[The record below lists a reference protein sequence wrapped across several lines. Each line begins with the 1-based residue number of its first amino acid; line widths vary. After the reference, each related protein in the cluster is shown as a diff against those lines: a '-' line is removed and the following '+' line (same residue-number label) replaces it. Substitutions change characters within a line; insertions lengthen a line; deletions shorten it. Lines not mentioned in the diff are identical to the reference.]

1 MNRKLNYVFSQVID
15 NYKNAYKG
23 NSAFYI
29 GFGLLFIAINAGIY
43 FGIYTF
49 DFRFFK
55 SIVPEYNTAYL
66 LYAYLLLLIL
76 PSLATL
82 KQGEVPLKF
91 WQMLGQNVK
100 MILIIIGLALG
111 GLSFLGVYKNL
122 FGELL
127 FASFNGLFE
136 IVGNLLNVFIIL
148 FLLRS
153 AIQNK
158 ISFFDT
164 LKEAFFISIL
174 LFAIIQ
180 EFQALYSYGIWDSFG
195 FILGTDFGEIV
206 LIPILFVLV
215 NLLLS
220 PLLVRIIT
228 TLVRY
233 ENNTAAITE
242 TSSNEAL

>member
-29 GFGLLFIAINAGIY
+29 GFGLLFIAMNAGIY
-43 FGIYTF
+43 IL
-49 DFRFFK
+49 DFNFFK
-55 SIVPEYNTAYL
+55 SIIPEYNTTYL

-76 PSLATL
+76 PCLATL

-100 MILIIIGLALG
+100 MILAIIGLALVG
-111 GLSFLGVYKNL
+111 FSFMGVYGNL
-122 FGELL
+122 FEEAL
-127 FASFNGLFE
+127 FASFNGLFG
-136 IVGNLLNVFIIL
+136 IVGNLLSVFIIL

-164 LKEAFFISIL
+164 MKEAFFISVL

-180 EFQALYSYGIWDSFG
+180 EFESFFSYGLMGSFR
-195 FILGTDFGEIV
+195 FIFGTDFGEIV
-206 LIPILFVLV
+206 LTPVLFLLV

-220 PLLVRIIT
+220 PLLVSIMT

-233 ENNTAAITE
+233 ENNTTAITE
-242 TSSNEAL
+242 TSNNEAL

>member
-29 GFGLLFIAINAGIY
+29 GFGLLFIAMNAGIY
-43 FGIYTF
+43 IL
-49 DFRFFK
+49 DFNFFK
-55 SIVPEYNTAYL
+55 SIIPEYNTAYL

-76 PSLATL
+76 PCLATL

-100 MILIIIGLALG
+100 MILAIIGLALVG
-111 GLSFLGVYKNL
+111 FSFMGVYGNL
-122 FGELL
+122 FEAAL
-127 FASFNGLFE
+127 FASFNGLFG
-136 IVGNLLNVFIIL
+136 IVGNLLSVFIIL

-164 LKEAFFISIL
+164 MKEAFFITIL

-180 EFQALYSYGIWDSFG
+180 EFQSFFSYGLMRSFR
-195 FILGTDFGEIV
+195 FIFGTDFGEIV
-206 LIPILFVLV
+206 LTPVLFLLV

-220 PLLVRIIT
+220 PLLVSIIT

-233 ENNTAAITE
+233 ENNTAAIIE
-242 TSSNEAL
+242 PSSNEAL